1 MNKRYIVLLASV
13 LLLGNTVLGQ
23 DRDGY
28 EAPPTPKAPKNIV
41 GYSYPGDKEYRKP
54 AMERLGHIFSG
65 SLRTGYSSFLQ
76 DAIDFGWEGAFS
88 VMLDFGY
95 THYFMPYGAIQP
107 PYYLGV
113 TTGLSLGY
121 SSSAL
126 RGQIK
131 YDYRTTDYMGNP
143 MHYYISALNARELD
157 GQFLMEI
164 PIMGTFFVRGYNL
177 NAGLKLG
184 VPLYSHYSMS
194 MPKDLSIDVNYPTW
208 IPNNGSEETLIH
220 NHVVTGCPPKDNS
233 ALKGKWNGSKLYLM
247 LSMDMGY
254 IWRMPLGSFGVNA
267 YVDYAVWSLFKQSS
281 LYAEGGVNDPKKH
294 WLDIGVVGKP
304 MESGSDVPF
313 LPEVKVNPLSH
324 RFVRNAGYLSV
335 GIKLTYYLGIDE
347 YKKYKQ
353 HQDGG
358 QLEGS
363 SLF

>member
-1 MNKRYIVLLASV
+1 
-13 LLLGNTVLGQ
+13 
-23 DRDGY
+23 
-28 EAPPTPKAPKNIV
+28 
-41 GYSYPGDKEYRKP
+41 
-54 AMERLGHIFSG
+54 
-65 SLRTGYSSFLQ
+65 
-76 DAIDFGWEGAFS
+76 
-88 VMLDFGY
+88 
-95 THYFMPYGAIQP
+95 
-107 PYYLGV
+107 
-113 TTGLSLGY
+113 
-121 SSSAL
+121 
-126 RGQIK
+126 
-131 YDYRTTDYMGNP
+131 
-143 MHYYISALNARELD
+143 
-157 GQFLMEI
+157 MEI

-324 RFVRNAGYLSV
+324 RYVRNAGYLSV